1 MTPIKKAE
9 TKSKNQPLKNEEF
22 QKFID
27 KTCNEIISDIE
38 KQNLIPIIG
47 HNATGKTQ
55 VLNKIYDSL
64 SNDDNWNVLYIRSE
78 TIFNEEIKKSAKA
91 NDDKY
96 SSNIKQFINKLFGS
110 LQISFN
116 NEIKEK
122 INKANDFITKF
133 HKEIDDN
140 SNNKYFKKEIKK
152 IIKSKYDQTKESFN
166 EEFFDNN
173 DVAKEENLKN
183 SSTGEGVFS
192 IISFCLYFIKTL
204 KKEKFLDNNKKNL
217 IIIDEPEKFCHPSL
231 VSKISRIISE
241 LSSMEIKI
249 IFTTH
254 SPELIFQICRNNKV
268 QINSS
273 LNAYKMLDN
282 YFYDKVKIDYGIKNS
297 SRDIKILVNSF
308 FDENIFLVEGLK
320 DYELISTIIDNSFS
334 NYYYSVYDCSGKEN
348 VKKMAELILTSH
360 ISITSHT
367 SIKLFLLFDKDFK
380 PNKAKNSSSR
390 ISDMNSMINDISSCN
405 KTHSQVTKFLN
416 NSLKNIVDKSNNNN
430 DINNSKNYLDKI
442 KSLQNNKNVKLF
454 FYELD
459 DNLEDFL
466 GETNTEKN
474 DLTNINLNYL
484 KNLPKYKDL
493 ENEIKLFL
501 VNDKLE

>member
-1 MTPIKKAE
+1 MTAIKKTE
-9 TKSKNQPLKNEEF
+9 TKSKNQPSKNEEF
-22 QKFID
+22 KKFID
-27 KTCNEIISDIE
+27 KTSNEIISDIE

-96 SSNIKQFINKLFGS
+96 SSNVKQFINKLFGS
-110 LQISFN
+110 LQISIN
-116 NEIKEK
+116 DQIKEK
-122 INKANDFITKF
+122 INKANDFIAKF

-140 SNNKYFKKEIKK
+140 SNDKYFKKEIKK
-152 IIKSKYDQTKESFN
+152 IIKSKHEETKEFLN
-166 EEFFDNN
+166 EEFFDNH
-173 DVAKEENLKN
+173 DAAKEENLKN

-231 VSKISRIISE
+231 VTKISKIIYE
-241 LSSMEIKI
+241 LSFMKIKI

-254 SPELIFQICRNNKV
+254 SPGLIFQIWRNNKIK
-268 QINSS
+268 INDD
-273 LNAYKMLDN
+273 LIGYKMLDN
-282 YFYDKVKIDYGIKNS
+282 FTNDKVVIKCKKS
-297 SRDIKILVNSF
+297 SRDIKILINSF

-320 DYELISTIIDNSFS
+320 DYELICEIMDNKFPE
-334 NYYYSVYDCSGKEN
+334 YYYNVYDCSGKN
-348 VKKMAELILTSH
+348 IVKNIINLILESH
-360 ISITSHT
+360 KESDPN
-367 SIKLFLLFDKDFK
+367 LFILFDKDYK
-380 PNKAKNSSSR
+380 PSKNSEE
-390 ISDMNSMINDISSCN
+390 
-405 KTHSQVTKFLN
+405 T
-416 NSLKNIVDKSNNNN
+416 KNISNKYLNE
-430 DINNSKNYLDKI
+430 INQI
-442 KSLQNNKNVKLF
+442 KQNRGIF
-454 FYELD
+454 FYQFD

-466 GETNTEKN
+466 GETNTDKN
-474 DLTNINLNYL
+474 DLTNINFNYL
-484 KNLPKYKDL
+484 KNLPKYKEL

-501 VNDKLE
+501 ESKNSKKG

>member
-1 MTPIKKAE
+1 MASAKKTE
-9 TKSKNQPLKNEEF
+9 TKSKNQPLKNEKFE
-22 QKFID
+22 KFID
-27 KTCNEIISDIE
+27 ETRNKIISDIE

-55 VLNKIYDSL
+55 VLNKIYDLL

-152 IIKSKYDQTKESFN
+152 IIKSKYDQTKEFFN
-166 EEFFDNN
+166 EEFFENHD
-173 DVAKEENLKN
+173 AGKEESLKN

-192 IISFCLYFIKTL
+192 IISFCLHFIKTL
-204 KKEKFLDNNKKNL
+204 KKEKFFDNNKKNL

-231 VSKISRIISE
+231 VAKISKIIYE

-254 SPELIFQICRNNKV
+254 SPELIFQIWRNNKIK
-268 QINSS
+268 INND
-273 LNAYKMLDN
+273 LIAYKMLDN
-282 YFYDKVKIDYGIKNS
+282 FSNDKVVINCKKS
-297 SRDIKILVNSF
+297 SRDIKILINSF
-308 FDENIFLVEGLK
+308 FDENVFLVEGLK
-320 DYELISTIIDNSFS
+320 DYELICEIMDNKFPE
-334 NYYYSVYDCSGKEN
+334 YYYNVYDCSGKDI
-348 VKKMAELILTSH
+348 VKNIINLILESH
-360 ISITSHT
+360 KESNPN
-367 SIKLFLLFDKDFK
+367 LFALFDKDYK
-380 PNKAKNSSSR
+380 PSKNSEE
-390 ISDMNSMINDISSCN
+390 
-405 KTHSQVTKFLN
+405 T
-416 NSLKNIVDKSNNNN
+416 KNISNKYLNK
-430 DINNSKNYLDKI
+430 INQI
-442 KSLQNNKNVKLF
+442 KQNRGIF
-454 FYELD
+454 FYEFD

-466 GETNTEKN
+466 GETNIDKN
-474 DLTNINLNYL
+474 DLTNINFNYL
-484 KNLPKYKDL
+484 KNLPKYNEL

-501 VNDKLE
+501 ESKNSKNN

>member
-1 MTPIKKAE
+1 MSSVKKPE
-9 TKSKNQPLKNEEF
+9 IKSKKQPSKNEEF
-22 QKFID
+22 KNFID

-152 IIKSKYDQTKESFN
+152 IIKSKHEENKEFFN
-166 EEFFDNN
+166 EEFFDNH
-173 DVAKEENLKN
+173 DATKEESLKN

-204 KKEKFLDNNKKNL
+204 KEEKLLNKDKKNL

-231 VSKISRIISE
+231 VAKISKIIYE

-254 SPELIFQICRNNKV
+254 SPELIFQICRNNRV
-268 QINSS
+268 EVNSS
-273 LNAYKMLDN
+273 LSAYKMLDN
-282 YFYDKVKIDYGIKNS
+282 YFYDKVEIDYGIKNS
-297 SRDIKILVNSF
+297 ARRTKILVNSF

-320 DYELISTIIDNSFS
+320 DYELISTIMDNSFS
-334 NYYYSVYDCSGKEN
+334 NYYYSVYDCGGKKD
-348 VKKMAELILTSH
+348 VKEMADLISK
-360 ISITSHT
+360 SHT
-367 SIKLFLLFDKDFK
+367 SEQKPKLFLLFDKDFK
-380 PNKAKNSSSR
+380 PNKVKNNSSE
-390 ISDMNSMINDISSCN
+390 ISDKESMIKDISSCN
-405 KTHSQVTKFLN
+405 KEHSEVMKFLN
-416 NSLKNIVDKSNNNN
+416 KSLSDIVNKSNNNS
-430 DINNSKNYLDKI
+430 DINNSKKYLDGI
-442 KSLQNNKNVKLF
+442 NKNVKWF
-454 FYELD
+454 FYEFD
-459 DNLEDFL
+459 DNIEDFL
-466 GETNTEKN
+466 GERNRDKKN
-474 DLTNINLNYL
+474 DLTNIDFNYL
-484 KNLPKYKDL
+484 KNLPKYNEL

-501 VNDKLE
+501 ESNDSKNN